1 MTFRTFL
8 AGLLLSASTLD
19 VSAVDP
25 APRPAAQ
32 EKPSGAAKGKTR
44 GQSERTCALTI
55 TWWEDPVLAEG
66 ESLELGVQGDREVTP
81 IHPSA
86 MNPGGTFLYEGPANV
101 TVVRKGLV
109 PNPNGKPDAKPVE
122 GWLPFAQFT
131 LGDGDQETLAIM
143 FATEGAKKAMVR
155 SFNIDAASF
164 PFGGFDVLNFSK
176 SRLLCSMGGKVF
188 YAEPGK
194 RVRSPLVI
202 AKREVVNFF
211 MGVTDADGVQKL
223 IYRAPLILSEKNRRL
238 YFVLDNPDPNTPN
251 RFVAHT
257 LIQHVAGHRTIES
270 LRTQGETPR
279 REETA
284 PAPSSE
290 AAPEAPKKGA
300 AKPKAA

>member
-8 AGLLLSASTLD
+8 AGLLLSALTLD
-19 VSAVDP
+19 VAAVDP
-25 APRPAAQ
+25 EPRPAAQ
-32 EKPSGAAKGKTR
+32 DKPAGGGKGKAR
-44 GQSERTCALTI
+44 GQAERTCALTI
-55 TWWEDPVLAEG
+55 TWWEDPVLPEG
-66 ESLELGVQGDREVTP
+66 ETLELGVQGDREVTP

-86 MNPGGTFLYEGPANV
+86 MNPGGTFLYEGPAKV
-101 TVVRKGLV
+101 TVVRKTLV
-109 PNPNGKPDAKPVE
+109 PNPNGKPDAKPVD
-122 GWLPFAQFT
+122 GWLPYAQFT

-143 FATEGAKKAMVR
+143 FAAEGAQKAMVR

-188 YAEPGK
+188 FAEPGK

-238 YFVLDNPDPNTPN
+238 YFVLDNPDPAAPN
-251 RFVAHT
+251 RFIAHT
-257 LIQHVAGHRTIES
+257 MIQHVAGHRTIET
-270 LRTQGETPR
+270 LRGQGGAPR

-284 PAPSSE
+284 PVPSPE

-300 AKPKAA
+300 PKAKAA